1 MIFYIKKKDLYVIY
15 HYILYIIMYIF
26 PVMIY
31 YLLCIEHEYLINV
44 NRFESITIFFDMIN
58 FKYLNRNSWAEI
70 DNLLHVCI
78 HIYLYILNSWKAM
91 SSFYFYTIYY
101 FYTSIR
107 LILRSQCPPVKNGN
121 NFVVRY
127 NKMLLCYL
135 QLSIYTYMF
144 EMFIFWKLLLKALV
158 NETIVCRLRLHLLT
172 SSFLRVNFLF
182 FPIQYHSQIFDE
194 TCLFLIGKFATL
206 YYIC

>member
-1 MIFYIKKKDLYVIY
+1 
-15 HYILYIIMYIF
+15 
-26 PVMIY
+26 
-31 YLLCIEHEYLINV
+31 
-44 NRFESITIFFDMIN
+44 
-58 FKYLNRNSWAEI
+58 
-70 DNLLHVCI
+70 
-78 HIYLYILNSWKAM
+78 M

-135 QLSIYTYMF
+135 HLSIYTYMF

-158 NETIVCRLRLHLLT
+158 NGTILCRLRLHLLT

-194 TCLFLIGKFATL
+194 TCFYNTSRVITTLWDIIPGILTNPTIAVDAIVFPKTFSTLFFSSVFIHSYAHCLFVPVVSLELRLNTSNKERTRTRG
-206 YYIC
+206 